1 MVTVTDDPSLPA
13 SVQKKYVLEGEKLVM
28 AIHQHPV
35 VVSEPVATALA
46 ILAAVV
52 AVDVNV
58 TGSAS
63 ALVDILWWVWFA
75 AVARAAVLV
84 FDYRQQWIIAT
95 DKRIMRTHGFFVRKV
110 AMMPLSKVT
119 DMSYHRS
126 IPGRILGWGTFVME
140 SAGTQQALSTIPFVP
155 NPDDNYR
162 ALCAQIFGVDDA
174 RVAVADPQGRQE
186 WVDED
191 GDGVDDRQS
200 AYLVEP
206 GPMSGRFVSVPRRP
220 RAPATGTTRPTCRS
234 STPWWRPATRRRGTC
249 CPAGSGSPSGTTR
262 CGPPRRLPGG
272 AHRRAPGPR
281 GASADPGRRAGPA
294 RPRHRYD
301 DLSQRRRPAHLTRA
315 PGTDS
320 GSKPYG
326 SSSRWAWSSS
336 SSARTSRVGPSA
348 TIRPSSSS
356 TERGHSCRA

>member
-220 RAPATGTTRPTCRS
+220 RAPRNGHDTADLPVVDPVVAARDAEARDLLSGWERFAQRYDEVRATPVDSLEARTAEHPVPVELPPTPGVEQVPHDRDTGTTIYRS
-234 STPWWRPATRRRGTC
+234 GD
-249 CPAGSGSPSGTTR
+249 
-262 CGPPRRLPGG
+262 
-272 AHRRAPGPR
+272 
-281 GASADPGRRAGPA
+281 DP
-294 RPRHRYD
+294 
-301 DLSQRRRPAHLTRA
+301 LT
-315 PGTDS
+315 
-320 GSKPYG
+320 
-326 SSSRWAWSSS
+326 
-336 SSARTSRVGPSA
+336 
-348 TIRPSSSS
+348 
-356 TERGHSCRA
+356 